1 MARYIG
7 HVTSPRPIED
17 VFDYLADFS
26 NVREWD
32 PSAVES
38 RALNGGG
45 VAKGRA
51 TPSSR
56 ASWGEAVPTYEVTE
70 IVRPARVVLRGEND
84 GVVSLDTMS
93 FRSSPTAVPR

>member
-26 NVREWD
+26 NVRDWD

-38 RALNGGG
+38 RGPERRRSP
-45 VAKGRA
+45 KGRA
-51 TPSSR
+51 TPSPP
-56 ASWGEAVPTYEVTE
+56 ASWGE
-70 IVRPARVVLRGEND
+70 RC
-84 GVVSLDTMS
+84 
-93 FRSSPTAVPR
+93 RSPMR

>member
-38 RALNGGG
+38 RGPERPRRRRRVALRRHLPLPG
-45 VAKGRA
+45 
-51 TPSSR
+51 
-56 ASWGEAVPTYEVTE
+56 
-70 IVRPARVVLRGEND
+70 ARGADHL
-84 GVVSLDTMS
+84 
-93 FRSSPTAVPR
+93 